1 MYKGEIIMQ
10 IINKT
15 KHTFVI
21 SIMAILS
28 FGFSKSIDLR
38 DYYPLEDGNQWV
50 YQFRA
55 FQPDGQ
61 IKYSIKTY
69 TVNGDLELENGEVV
83 KKLEDQRGW
92 YYLLTIEKDRYLHWG
107 EHENS
112 GLVTN
117 DPPFR
122 FFDTNFA
129 YGKEYSFAHAIS
141 DGSARGTEVVFH
153 GYESIRTQAGEFK
166 NCLKSTFTYINPN
179 GSTFESVTWLAKGVG
194 VVKKEFSIFSPK
206 AGQTLRFDR
215 ELIHAN
221 IKGQKVGGKNSPTV
235 DNWKDYFPFYQG
247 DSWTYDWSYT
257 MADGTT
263 RSEDRVRSFSGVEFF
278 DIGVAF
284 KLLDNKGSYL
294 YYSSFSNKGIMIHGS
309 YESRAGGQVFTY
321 QPALHLLRE
330 GQVIGREYTW
340 SEPEANQPSNIG
352 RYKRYQHW
360 TSEAEGFQTL
370 ETEVGLFD
378 VLRVRLSWSTSKAWV
393 SQWYY
398 LAENIGIVGMDYEA
412 IDKITG
418 KRVIGLVARV
428 KEATLQ
434 GDKVA
439 NLSELATHVKNVEA
453 AMAKLKDDPKARRIF
468 KDAFENRYTWK
479 DGFPGLT
486 ADLNIINHGNKPI
499 AAKITVDRNLIV
511 DFECD
516 DCGGELRSLV
526 RAQVSQF
533 VTHRVY
539 EPFDEKY
546 AQGEAFFQ
554 IVKKRPKGMWE
565 ITADGETAMGSWYLI
580 DSQTNEVRQ
589 LTRTLGGPVKFMIHH
604 EKNIIT
610 EKGNYIA
617 NYYPVKFY
625 IEDGDK
631 RHELGEVVYDDKFVK
646 DGKWWLPE
654 HRILK
659 GKLPQPDMTVI
670 DVDLE
675 LLFQNVA
682 YMQ

>member
-1 MYKGEIIMQ
+1 MKLFKQFTRLVVLSTIM
-10 IINKT
+10 
-15 KHTFVI
+15 
-21 SIMAILS
+21 IMATAS
-28 FGFSKSIDLR
+28 GRSIDLR
-38 DYYPLEDGNQWV
+38 DYYPLEDGNKWT

-61 IKYSIKTY
+61 IKYSIKEY
-69 TVNGDLELENGEVV
+69 TVTGDLELENGEIV
-83 KKLEDQRGW
+83 KKLEDHRGW

-107 EHENS
+107 EHENK

-117 DPPFR
+117 DPPFS
-122 FFDTNFA
+122 FYDTGFT
-129 YGKEYSFAHAIS
+129 YGKKYAFAHAIS
-141 DGSARGTEVVFH
+141 DGSARGTEVVFN
-153 GYESIRTQAGEFK
+153 GYESIRTSAGEFK

-194 VVKKEFSIFSPK
+194 VVKKEFAIFSPK

-221 IKGQKVGGKNSPTV
+221 INGQKVGGKKSPTV

-247 DSWTYDWSYT
+247 DSWTYDWTYT
-257 MADGTT
+257 LGNGITKT
-263 RSEDRVRSFSGVEFF
+263 EDRKREYLGTEFF
-278 DIGVAF
+278 DTGVAF
-284 KLLDNKGSYL
+284 KLIDNKGSYL
-294 YYSSFSNKGIMIHGS
+294 YYSAFADRGIMIHGS
-309 YESRAGGQVFTY
+309 FENRPGGQVFTY
-321 QPALHLLRE
+321 QPAIKLLRPD
-330 GQVIGREYTW
+330 QVIGREYTW
-340 SEPEANQPSNIG
+340 SEPEADQPENIG
-352 RYKRYQHW
+352 RYKRLQHW

-370 ETEVGLFD
+370 ETPVGMFN
-378 VLRVRLSWSTSKAWV
+378 VLRIRLAWSTSKSWV

-412 IDKITG
+412 IDKVTG
-418 KRVIGLVARV
+418 KRVIGLVARIN
-428 KEATLQ
+428 EATLQ
-434 GDKVA
+434 GDNVT
-439 NLSELATHVKNVEA
+439 NLDELDTHVKNVEA
-453 AMAKLKDDPKARRIF
+453 AMAKLKDDPKARKIF
-468 KDAFENRYTWK
+468 KAAFENRYTWK

-486 ADLNIINHGNKPI
+486 ADLNIINHGEKPI
-499 AAKITVDRNLIV
+499 EASITVDRNLVV

-546 AQGEAFFQ
+546 TKGEAFFQ
-554 IVKKRPKGMWE
+554 VVKKRKKGLWE

-580 DSQTNEVRQ
+580 DSKTNEVRQ

-610 EKGNYIA
+610 EEGNYIA

-625 IEDGDK
+625 IEDGDRK
-631 RHELGEVVYDDKFVK
+631 HDLGEVVYDDKFVK

-659 GKLPQPDMTVI
+659 GNLPQPDMSVI

-675 LLFQNVA
+675 LLFENVT

>member
-1 MYKGEIIMQ
+1 MKLFKQFTRLVVLSTIM
-10 IINKT
+10 
-15 KHTFVI
+15 
-21 SIMAILS
+21 IMATAS
-28 FGFSKSIDLR
+28 GRSIDLR
-38 DYYPLEDGNQWV
+38 DYYPLEDGNKWT

-61 IKYSIKTY
+61 IKYSIKEY
-69 TVNGDLELENGEVV
+69 TVTGDLELENGEIV
-83 KKLEDQRGW
+83 KKLEDHRGW

-107 EHENS
+107 EHENK

-117 DPPFR
+117 DPPFS
-122 FFDTNFA
+122 FYDTGFT
-129 YGKEYSFAHAIS
+129 YGKKYAFAHAIS
-141 DGSARGTEVVFH
+141 DGSARGTEVVFN
-153 GYESIRTQAGEFK
+153 GYESIRTSAGEFK

-194 VVKKEFSIFSPK
+194 VVKKEFAIFSPK

-221 IKGQKVGGKNSPTV
+221 INGQKVGGKKSPTV

-247 DSWTYDWSYT
+247 DSWTYDWTYT
-257 MADGTT
+257 LGNGITKT
-263 RSEDRVRSFSGVEFF
+263 EDRKREYLGTEFF
-278 DIGVAF
+278 DTGVAF
-284 KLLDNKGSYL
+284 KLIDNKGSYL
-294 YYSSFSNKGIMIHGS
+294 YYSAFADRGIMIHGS
-309 YESRAGGQVFTY
+309 FENRPGGQVFTY
-321 QPALHLLRE
+321 QPAIKLLRPD
-330 GQVIGREYTW
+330 QVIGREYTW
-340 SEPEANQPSNIG
+340 SEPEADQPENIG
-352 RYKRYQHW
+352 RYKRLQHW

-370 ETEVGLFD
+370 ETPVGMFN
-378 VLRVRLSWSTSKAWV
+378 VLRIRLAWSTSKSWV

-412 IDKITG
+412 IDKVTG
-418 KRVIGLVARV
+418 KRVIGLVARIN
-428 KEATLQ
+428 EATLQ
-434 GDKVA
+434 GDNVT
-439 NLSELATHVKNVEA
+439 NLDELDTHVKNVEA
-453 AMAKLKDDPKARRIF
+453 TMAKLKDDPKARKIF
-468 KDAFENRYTWK
+468 KAAFENRYTWK

-486 ADLNIINHGNKPI
+486 ADLNIINHGEKPI
-499 AAKITVDRNLIV
+499 EASITVDRNLVV

-546 AQGEAFFQ
+546 TKGEAFFQ
-554 IVKKRPKGMWE
+554 VVKKRKKGLWE

-580 DSQTNEVRQ
+580 DSKTNEVRQ

-610 EKGNYIA
+610 EEGNYIA

-625 IEDGDK
+625 IEDGDRK
-631 RHELGEVVYDDKFVK
+631 HDLGEVVYDDKFVK

-659 GKLPQPDMTVI
+659 GNLPQPDMSVI

-675 LLFQNVA
+675 LLFENVT

>member
-1 MYKGEIIMQ
+1 MKGNYKMKLFKQFTLLMVLSTIM
-10 IINKT
+10 
-15 KHTFVI
+15 
-21 SIMAILS
+21 IMDTAS
-28 FGFSKSIDLR
+28 GRSIDLR
-38 DYYPLEDGNQWV
+38 DYYPLNDGNKWT

-61 IKYSIKTY
+61 IKYSIKEY
-69 TVNGDLELENGEVV
+69 TVTGDLELENGEIV
-83 KKLEDQRGW
+83 KKLEDHRGW
-92 YYLLTIEKDRYLHWG
+92 YYLLTIDKDRYLHWG
-107 EHENS
+107 EHENR

-117 DPPFR
+117 NPPFS
-122 FFDTNFA
+122 FYDTGYT
-129 YGKEYSFAHAIS
+129 YGKKYAFAHAIS
-141 DGSARGTEVVFH
+141 DGSARGTEVVFN
-153 GYESIRTQAGEFK
+153 GYESIRTSAGEFK

-221 IKGQKVGGKNSPTV
+221 INGKKVGGKSSPTV

-247 DSWTYDWSYT
+247 DSWTYDWTYT
-257 MADGTT
+257 LGNGITK
-263 RSEDRVRSFSGVEFF
+263 SEDRKREYLGTEFF
-278 DIGVAF
+278 DTGVAF
-284 KLLDNKGSYL
+284 KLIDNKGSYL
-294 YYSSFSNKGIMIHGS
+294 YYSAFADRGIMIHGS
-309 YESRAGGQVFTY
+309 FENRPGGQVFTY
-321 QPALHLLRE
+321 QPAIKLLRPD
-330 GQVIGREYTW
+330 QVIGREYTW
-340 SEPEANQPSNIG
+340 SEPEADQPENVG
-352 RYKRYQHW
+352 RYKRLQHW

-370 ETEVGLFD
+370 ETPVGLFN
-378 VLRVRLSWSTSKAWV
+378 VLRVRLAWSTSKSWV

-418 KRVIGLVARV
+418 KRIISLVARI

-434 GDKVA
+434 GDSVT
-439 NLSELATHVKNVEA
+439 NLGELETHVKNVEA
-453 AMAKLKDDPKARRIF
+453 AMAKLKDDPKARKIF

-486 ADLNIINHGNKPI
+486 ADLNIINHGKKPVE
-499 AAKITVDRNLIV
+499 ASITVDRNLVV

-546 AQGEAFFQ
+546 AKGEAFFQ
-554 IVKKRPKGMWE
+554 VVKKRKKGMWE

-580 DSQTNEVRQ
+580 DSKTNEVRQ

-610 EKGNYIA
+610 EEGNYIA

-625 IEDGDK
+625 IEDGENK
-631 RHELGEVVYDDKFVK
+631 HNLGEVVYDDKFVK

-659 GKLPQPDMTVI
+659 GSLPQPDMSVI

-675 LLFQNVA
+675 LLFENVT
-682 YMQ
+682 YIQ

>member
-1 MYKGEIIMQ
+1 MNLFKQLTRLAVLSTVM
-10 IINKT
+10 
-15 KHTFVI
+15 
-21 SIMAILS
+21 ILATAS
-28 FGFSKSIDLR
+28 GRSIDLR
-38 DYYPLEDGNQWV
+38 DYYPLEDGNKWT

-61 IKYSIKTY
+61 IKYSIKEY
-69 TVNGDLELENGEVV
+69 TITGDLELENGEIV
-83 KKLEDQRGW
+83 KKLEDHRGW
-92 YYLLTIEKDRYLHWG
+92 YYLLTVEKDRYLHWG
-107 EHENS
+107 EHENK

-117 DPPFR
+117 DPPFS
-122 FFDTNFA
+122 FYDTGFT
-129 YGKEYSFAHAIS
+129 YGKKYAFAHAIS
-141 DGSARGTEVVFH
+141 DGSARGTEVVFN
-153 GYESIRTQAGEFK
+153 GYESIRTSAGEFK

-194 VVKKEFSIFSPK
+194 VVKKEFAIFSPK

-221 IKGQKVGGKNSPTV
+221 INGQKVGGKSAPTV

-247 DSWTYDWSYT
+247 DSWTYDWTYT
-257 MADGTT
+257 LGNGITKT
-263 RSEDRVRSFSGVEFF
+263 EDRKREYLGTEFF
-278 DIGVAF
+278 DTGVAF
-284 KLLDNKGSYL
+284 KLIDNKGSYL
-294 YYSSFSNKGIMIHGS
+294 YYSAFADRGIMIHGS
-309 YESRAGGQVFTY
+309 FENRPGGQVFTY
-321 QPALHLLRE
+321 QPAIKLLRPD
-330 GQVIGREYTW
+330 QVIGREYTW
-340 SEPEANQPSNIG
+340 SEPEADQPENVG
-352 RYKRYQHW
+352 RYKRLQHW

-370 ETEVGLFD
+370 ETPVGMFN
-378 VLRVRLSWSTSKAWV
+378 VLRIRLAWSTSKSWV

-418 KRVIGLVARV
+418 KRVIGLVARI

-434 GDKVA
+434 GDNVT
-439 NLSELATHVKNVEA
+439 NLAELETHVKNVEV
-453 AMAKLKDDPKARRIF
+453 AMAKLKDDPKARNIF
-468 KDAFENRYTWK
+468 KAAFENRYTWK

-486 ADLNIINHGNKPI
+486 ADLNIVNHGEKPI
-499 AAKITVDRNLIV
+499 AASITIDRNLVV

-546 AQGEAFFQ
+546 AEGEAFFQ
-554 IVKKRPKGMWE
+554 VVKKRRKGMWE

-580 DSQTNEVRQ
+580 DSRTNEVRQ
-589 LTRTLGGPVKFMIHH
+589 LTRTLGGPVKFMIIH

-610 EKGNYIA
+610 ENGNYIA

-631 RHELGEVVYDDKFVK
+631 KHDLGEVVYDDKFVK

-659 GKLPQPDMTVI
+659 GKLPQPDMSVI

-675 LLFQNVA
+675 LLFENVT

>member
-1 MYKGEIIMQ
+1 MNLFKQLTRLAVLSTVM
-10 IINKT
+10 
-15 KHTFVI
+15 
-21 SIMAILS
+21 ILATAS
-28 FGFSKSIDLR
+28 GRSIDLR
-38 DYYPLEDGNQWV
+38 DYYPLEDGNKWT

-61 IKYSIKTY
+61 IKYSIKEY
-69 TVNGDLELENGEVV
+69 TVTGDLELENGEIV
-83 KKLEDQRGW
+83 KKLEDHRGW

-107 EHENS
+107 EHENK

-117 DPPFR
+117 DPPFS
-122 FFDTNFA
+122 FYDTGFT
-129 YGKEYSFAHAIS
+129 YGKKYAFAHAIS
-141 DGSARGTEVVFH
+141 DGSARGTEVVFN
-153 GYESIRTQAGEFK
+153 GYESIRTSAGEFK

-194 VVKKEFSIFSPK
+194 VVKKEFAIFSPK

-221 IKGQKVGGKNSPTV
+221 INGQKVGGKSAPTV

-247 DSWTYDWSYT
+247 DSWTYDWTYT
-257 MADGTT
+257 LGNGITKT
-263 RSEDRVRSFSGVEFF
+263 EDRKREYLGTEFF
-278 DIGVAF
+278 DTGVAF
-284 KLLDNKGSYL
+284 KLIDNKGSYL
-294 YYSSFSNKGIMIHGS
+294 YYSAFADRGIMIHGS
-309 YESRAGGQVFTY
+309 FENRPGGQVFTY
-321 QPALHLLRE
+321 QPAIKLLRPD
-330 GQVIGREYTW
+330 QVIGREYTW
-340 SEPEANQPSNIG
+340 SEPEADQPENVG
-352 RYKRYQHW
+352 RYKRLQHW
-360 TSEAEGFQTL
+360 TSEVEGFQTL
-370 ETEVGLFD
+370 ETPVGMFN
-378 VLRVRLSWSTSKAWV
+378 VLRIRLAWSTSKSWV

-418 KRVIGLVARV
+418 KRVIGLVARI

-434 GDKVA
+434 GDNVT
-439 NLSELATHVKNVEA
+439 NLAELETHVKNVEV
-453 AMAKLKDDPKARRIF
+453 AMAKLKDDPKARNIF
-468 KDAFENRYTWK
+468 KAAFENRYTWK

-486 ADLNIINHGNKPI
+486 ADLNIVNHGEKPI
-499 AAKITVDRNLIV
+499 AASITIDRNLVV

-546 AQGEAFFQ
+546 AEGEAFFQ
-554 IVKKRPKGMWE
+554 VVKKRRKGMWE

-580 DSQTNEVRQ
+580 DSRTNEVRQ
-589 LTRTLGGPVKFMIHH
+589 LTRTLGGPVKFMIIH

-610 EKGNYIA
+610 ENGNYIA

-631 RHELGEVVYDDKFVK
+631 KHDLGEVVYDDKFVK

-659 GKLPQPDMTVI
+659 GKLPQPDMSVI

-675 LLFQNVA
+675 LLFENVT

>member
-1 MYKGEIIMQ
+1 MKLFKQFTRLVVLSTIM
-10 IINKT
+10 
-15 KHTFVI
+15 
-21 SIMAILS
+21 IMATAS
-28 FGFSKSIDLR
+28 GRSIDLR
-38 DYYPLEDGNQWV
+38 DYYPLEDGNKWT

-61 IKYSIKTY
+61 IKYSIKEY
-69 TVNGDLELENGEVV
+69 TVTGDLELENGEIV
-83 KKLEDQRGW
+83 KKLEDHRGW

-107 EHENS
+107 EHENK

-117 DPPFR
+117 DPPFS
-122 FFDTNFA
+122 FYDTGFT
-129 YGKEYSFAHAIS
+129 YGKKYAFAHAIS
-141 DGSARGTEVVFH
+141 DGSARGTEVVFN
-153 GYESIRTQAGEFK
+153 GYESIRTSAGEFK

-194 VVKKEFSIFSPK
+194 VVKKEFAIFSPK

-221 IKGQKVGGKNSPTV
+221 INGQKVGGKNAPTV

-247 DSWTYDWSYT
+247 DTWTYDWTYT
-257 MADGTT
+257 LGNGVTKT
-263 RSEDRVRSFSGVEFF
+263 EDRKREYLGTEFF
-278 DIGVAF
+278 DTGVAF
-284 KLLDNKGSYL
+284 KLIDNKGSYL
-294 YYSSFSNKGIMIHGS
+294 YYSAFADRGIMIHGS
-309 YESRAGGQVFTY
+309 FENRPGGQVFTY
-321 QPALHLLRE
+321 QPAIKLLRPD
-330 GQVIGREYTW
+330 QVIGREYTW
-340 SEPEANQPSNIG
+340 SEPEADQPENIG
-352 RYKRYQHW
+352 RYKRLQHW

-370 ETEVGLFD
+370 ETPVGMFN
-378 VLRVRLSWSTSKAWV
+378 VLRIRLAWSTSKSWV

-412 IDKITG
+412 IDKVTG
-418 KRVIGLVARV
+418 KRVIGLVARIN
-428 KEATLQ
+428 EATLQ
-434 GDKVA
+434 GDNVT
-439 NLSELATHVKNVEA
+439 NLDELDTHVKNVEA
-453 AMAKLKDDPKARRIF
+453 AMAKLKDDPKARKIF
-468 KDAFENRYTWK
+468 KAAFENRYTWK

-486 ADLNIINHGNKPI
+486 ADLNIINHGEKPI
-499 AAKITVDRNLIV
+499 EASITVDRNLVV

-546 AQGEAFFQ
+546 AKGEAFFQ
-554 IVKKRPKGMWE
+554 VVKKRKKGLWE

-580 DSQTNEVRQ
+580 DSKTNEVRQ

-610 EKGNYIA
+610 EEGNYIA

-625 IEDGDK
+625 IEDGDRK
-631 RHELGEVVYDDKFVK
+631 HDLGEVVYDDKFVK

-659 GKLPQPDMTVI
+659 GNLPQPDMSVI

-675 LLFQNVA
+675 LLFENVT

>member
-1 MYKGEIIMQ
+1 MKLFKQFTRLVVLSTIM
-10 IINKT
+10 
-15 KHTFVI
+15 
-21 SIMAILS
+21 IMATAS
-28 FGFSKSIDLR
+28 GRSIDLR
-38 DYYPLEDGNQWV
+38 DYYPLEDGNKWT

-61 IKYSIKTY
+61 IKYSIKEY
-69 TVNGDLELENGEVV
+69 TVTGDLELENGEIV
-83 KKLEDQRGW
+83 KKLEDHRGW

-107 EHENS
+107 EHENK

-117 DPPFR
+117 DPPFS
-122 FFDTNFA
+122 FYDTGFT
-129 YGKEYSFAHAIS
+129 YGKKYAFAHAIS
-141 DGSARGTEVVFH
+141 DGSARGTEVVFN
-153 GYESIRTQAGEFK
+153 GYESIRTSAGEFK

-194 VVKKEFSIFSPK
+194 VVKKEFAIFSPK

-221 IKGQKVGGKNSPTV
+221 INGQKVGGKKSPTV

-247 DSWTYDWSYT
+247 DSWTYDWTYT
-257 MADGTT
+257 LGNGITKT
-263 RSEDRVRSFSGVEFF
+263 EDRKREYLGTEFF
-278 DIGVAF
+278 DTGVAF
-284 KLLDNKGSYL
+284 KLIDNKGSYL
-294 YYSSFSNKGIMIHGS
+294 YYSAFADRGIMIHGS
-309 YESRAGGQVFTY
+309 FENRPGGQVFTY
-321 QPALHLLRE
+321 QPAIKLLRPD
-330 GQVIGREYTW
+330 QVIGREYTW
-340 SEPEANQPSNIG
+340 SEPEADQPENIG
-352 RYKRYQHW
+352 RYKRLQHW

-370 ETEVGLFD
+370 ETPVGMFN
-378 VLRVRLSWSTSKAWV
+378 VLRIRLAWSTSKSWV

-412 IDKITG
+412 IDKVTG
-418 KRVIGLVARV
+418 KRVIGLVARI

-434 GDKVA
+434 GDNVT
-439 NLSELATHVKNVEA
+439 NLDELDTHVKNVEA
-453 AMAKLKDDPKARRIF
+453 AMAKLKDDPKARKIF
-468 KDAFENRYTWK
+468 KAAFENRYTWK

-486 ADLNIINHGNKPI
+486 ADLNIINHGEKPI
-499 AAKITVDRNLIV
+499 EASITVDRNLVV

-546 AQGEAFFQ
+546 TKGEAFFQ
-554 IVKKRPKGMWE
+554 VVKKRKKGLWE

-580 DSQTNEVRQ
+580 DSKTNEVRQ

-610 EKGNYIA
+610 EEGNYIA

-625 IEDGDK
+625 IEDGDRK
-631 RHELGEVVYDDKFVK
+631 HDLGEVVYDDKFVK

-659 GKLPQPDMTVI
+659 GNLPQPDMSVI

-675 LLFQNVA
+675 LLFENVT

>member
-1 MYKGEIIMQ
+1 MKLFKQFTRLVVLSTIM
-10 IINKT
+10 
-15 KHTFVI
+15 
-21 SIMAILS
+21 IMATAS
-28 FGFSKSIDLR
+28 GRSIDLR
-38 DYYPLEDGNQWV
+38 DYYPLEDGNKWT

-61 IKYSIKTY
+61 IKYSIKEY
-69 TVNGDLELENGEVV
+69 TVTGDLELENGEIV
-83 KKLEDQRGW
+83 KKLEDHRGW

-107 EHENS
+107 EHENK

-117 DPPFR
+117 DPPFS
-122 FFDTNFA
+122 FYDTGFT
-129 YGKEYSFAHAIS
+129 YGKKYAFAHAIS
-141 DGSARGTEVVFH
+141 DGSARGTEVVFN
-153 GYESIRTQAGEFK
+153 GYESIRTSAGEFK

-194 VVKKEFSIFSPK
+194 VVKKEFAIFSPK

-221 IKGQKVGGKNSPTV
+221 INGQKVGGKKSPTV

-247 DSWTYDWSYT
+247 DSWTYDWTYT
-257 MADGTT
+257 LGNGITKT
-263 RSEDRVRSFSGVEFF
+263 EDRKREYLGTEFF
-278 DIGVAF
+278 DTGVAF
-284 KLLDNKGSYL
+284 KLIDNKGSYL
-294 YYSSFSNKGIMIHGS
+294 YYSAFADRGIMIHGS
-309 YESRAGGQVFTY
+309 FENRPGGQVFTY
-321 QPALHLLRE
+321 QPAIKLLRPD
-330 GQVIGREYTW
+330 QVIGREYTW
-340 SEPEANQPSNIG
+340 SEPEADQPENIG
-352 RYKRYQHW
+352 RYKRLQHW

-370 ETEVGLFD
+370 ETPVGMFN
-378 VLRVRLSWSTSKAWV
+378 VLRIRLAWSTSKSWV

-412 IDKITG
+412 IDKVTG
-418 KRVIGLVARV
+418 KRVIGLVARI

-434 GDKVA
+434 GDNVT
-439 NLSELATHVKNVEA
+439 NLDELDTHVKNVEA
-453 AMAKLKDDPKARRIF
+453 TMAKLKDDPKARKIF
-468 KDAFENRYTWK
+468 KAAFENRYTWK

-486 ADLNIINHGNKPI
+486 ADLNIINHGEKPI
-499 AAKITVDRNLIV
+499 EASITVDRNLVV

-546 AQGEAFFQ
+546 TKGEAFFQ
-554 IVKKRPKGMWE
+554 VVKKRKKGLWE

-580 DSQTNEVRQ
+580 DSKTNEVRQ

-610 EKGNYIA
+610 EEGNYIA

-625 IEDGDK
+625 IEDGDRK
-631 RHELGEVVYDDKFVK
+631 HDLGEVVYDDKFVK

-659 GKLPQPDMTVI
+659 GNLPQPDMSVI

-675 LLFQNVA
+675 LLFENVT